1 MKKSIKIL
9 CSVAVSIMTILT
21 LFPVVAKA
29 TTIPIKEAN
38 GEKVVQLDELVTALK
53 GDIITT
59 DDGTTTYS
67 INGKVITVSTNDT
80 AFFSVSKDLVGEIIP
95 YKTMEIKGIILP
107 DCEASAEKD
116 ENGKLLFPVS
126 ALEHYIGISPSEE
139 GFVIEDNDE
148 TDSNEAVDTGSTSN
162 SNGSS
167 STGSSSSS
175 NNSSSGSS
183 SSSSSSSGSGL
194 SNTSNGGSSS
204 TGGSSSS
211 NTGSSSSGSSSSGTS
226 SSGSAST
233 GNSGSSNNSGS
244 TQPTQPTQPTV
255 SKVPM
260 STLTSKLPGFG
271 WTKNSESFYLYRTIG
286 GINISGES
294 MSMHLYGYST
304 DFYNSVSNVLYTIIP
319 SGASKALSMLSSD
332 TSGSFSSDGR
342 NVRIAYVDGSPVV
355 YID

>member
-38 GEKVVQLDELVTALK
+38 GEKVVQIDELVTALK

-95 YKTMEIKGIILP
+95 YKTMEIKGITLP
-107 DCEASAEKD
+107 DCEASAETD

-139 GFVIEDNDE
+139 GFVIEDVNDE
-148 TDSNEAVDTGSTSN
+148 TDSNETVDTGSTSN

-167 STGSSSSS
+167 STGGSSSS

-226 SSGSAST
+226 NSGSAST

-244 TQPTQPTQPTV
+244 TQPTQPTV

-271 WTKNSESFYLYRTIG
+271 WTKYSDYDYLYSTIG
-286 GINISGES
+286 GIHISGES

-342 NVRIAYVDGSPVV
+342 SVRITYVDGSPEV
-355 YID
+355 YIN